1 MFWKLNTLTVEHWIR
16 YWQFPTNKFISCRRL
31 NFLKFLNIYLCPKRS
46 IIYRLRR
53 ERFGGG
59 GGNKWFSGGEGGDQS
74 SLTEYRGGTTGNW
87 RSVRGSL
94 EYFSP
99 WGEGGG
105 RDGKFYCDSITS
117 LNPEKKKKKFPLFG
131 KARIRMKGKMN
142 MTKNWLR
149 TREYWPKSLQITFI
163 PNIIRLVVSV
173 LRYI

>member
-16 YWQFPTNKFISCRRL
+16 YWQFPANKFISCRRL
-31 NFLKFLNIYLCPKRS
+31 NFLTFLNIYLCPKRS

-53 ERFGGG
+53 ERLGGG
-59 GGNKWFSGGEGGDQS
+59 DKWFSGGEGGDQS
-74 SLTEYRGGTTGNW
+74 SLTEYRGGTIGNW

-99 WGEGGG
+99 WGEEGGEG
-105 RDGKFYCDSITS
+105 RKVLLWFHNRS
-117 LNPEKKKKKFPLFG
+117 LPRKKKTFPLFG

-142 MTKNWLR
+142 ITKNWLR
-149 TREYWPKSLQITFI
+149 TRECWPKSLQITFI
-163 PNIIRLVVSV
+163 PNVIRLVVSV

>member
-16 YWQFPTNKFISCRRL
+16 CWQFPTNKFISCRRL
-31 NFLKFLNIYLCPKRS
+31 NFLTFLNIYLCPKRS

-53 ERFGGG
+53 ERFG

-74 SLTEYRGGTTGNW
+74 SLTEYRGGTIGNW

-105 RDGKFYCDSITS
+105 GLRDGKFYCDSIS
-117 LNPEKKKKKFPLFG
+117 GLNPEKKTFPLFG
-131 KARIRMKGKMN
+131 KARIRMEGKMN
-142 MTKNWLR
+142 ITKNWLR
-149 TREYWPKSLQITFI
+149 TRECWPKSLQITFI
-163 PNIIRLVVSV
+163 PNVIRLVVSV

>member
-59 GGNKWFSGGEGGDQS
+59 GNKWFSGGEGGDQS
-74 SLTEYRGGTTGNW
+74 SLTEYRGGTIGNW

-117 LNPEKKKKKFPLFG
+117 LNPEKKKKHFRFLVKHEYAW
-131 KARIRMKGKMN
+131 KAKW
-142 MTKNWLR
+142 TWLK
-149 TREYWPKSLQITFI
+149 TDLEQESTD
-163 PNIIRLVVSV
+163 
-173 LRYI
+173 LRACK

>member
-53 ERFGGG
+53 ERFEG

-74 SLTEYRGGTTGNW
+74 SLTEYRGGTIGNW

-117 LNPEKKKKKFPLFG
+117 LNPEKKKKHFRFLVKHEYAW
-131 KARIRMKGKMN
+131 KAKW
-142 MTKNWLR
+142 TWLK
-149 TREYWPKSLQITFI
+149 TDLEQESTD
-163 PNIIRLVVSV
+163 
-173 LRYI
+173 LRACK

>member
-16 YWQFPTNKFISCRRL
+16 YWQFPTNKVISCRRL
-31 NFLKFLNIYLCPKRS
+31 NFLTFLNIYLCPKRS

-74 SLTEYRGGTTGNW
+74 SLTEYRGGTIGNW

-105 RDGKFYCDSITS
+105 GWGTESFIVIPYPVLTQ
-117 LNPEKKKKKFPLFG
+117 KKKTFPLFG

-142 MTKNWLR
+142 ITKNWLR
-149 TREYWPKSLQITFI
+149 TRECWPNSLQITFI
-163 PNIIRLVVSV
+163 PNVIRLVVSV

>member
-59 GGNKWFSGGEGGDQS
+59 GNKWFSGGEGGDQS
-74 SLTEYRGGTTGNW
+74 SLTEYRGGTIGNW

-99 WGEGGG
+99 WGEGGE

-117 LNPEKKKKKFPLFG
+117 LNPEKKKKHFRFLVKHEYAW
-131 KARIRMKGKMN
+131 KAKW
-142 MTKNWLR
+142 TWLK
-149 TREYWPKSLQITFI
+149 TDLEQESTD
-163 PNIIRLVVSV
+163 
-173 LRYI
+173 LRACK

>member
-31 NFLKFLNIYLCPKRS
+31 NFLTFLNIYLCPKRS

-59 GGNKWFSGGEGGDQS
+59 GVKQMVFGRGRGDQS
-74 SLTEYRGGTTGNW
+74 SLTEYRGGTIGNW

-105 RDGKFYCDSITS
+105 GRDEKFYCDSITG
-117 LNPEKKKKKFPLFG
+117 LNPEKKKKISAF
-131 KARIRMKGKMN
+131 
-142 MTKNWLR
+142 W
-149 TREYWPKSLQITFI
+149 
-163 PNIIRLVVSV
+163 
-173 LRYI
+173 